1 MLTDI
6 TTTKA
11 GSIMQNIAC
20 FEPFCMNGK
29 LWVNCAVYTFH
40 SLQQHYKRQNKT
52 LDLPDS
58 YVAERSNVLSLL
70 CIISSEIV
78 CFGFKSHEQRV
89 CFHVTCVVLLL
100 FLLIAG
106 LFVCL
111 FVFIYLFVNYFLFG
125 IILFINH
132 FNVVPLFRW
141 SRLLIDFTDFIIYL
155 LAYIF
160 ILFIYVFIYF
170 NL

>member
-1 MLTDI
+1 MQFTLFILFNNTIKDKTRRLICQIATWPNGLTCCHCCVSFQVRLCVLGSSPTSSVFVFML
-6 TTTKA
+6 
-11 GSIMQNIAC
+11 
-20 FEPFCMNGK
+20 
-29 LWVNCAVYTFH
+29 
-40 SLQQHYKRQNKT
+40 R
-52 LDLPDS
+52 
-58 YVAERSNVLSLL
+58 VL
-70 CIISSEIV
+70 C
-78 CFGFKSHEQRV
+78 
-89 CFHVTCVVLLL
+89 CVF